1 MGKNLGVKK
10 WLSVIFCYAEKGN
23 EKLLKRNTKDTCN
36 FKINGSQIFFIA
48 FVIFFVSSFIQDTTL
63 AEALNGRF
71 LRLCSYISLPLL
83 LFKIYFMDRWSKKEL
98 FVISILILLGM
109 ITWRMAHELQLLII
123 VPFVVGAKNVNFKD
137 IITWYVYLNVIL
149 LLTMAIFSL
158 LGIIPNLIYRAA
170 PRPPRYSLGLIYTSS
185 LATHYFYLVLA
196 YCYLRFSKLRWTDY
210 LLIIIGDGIFMMI
223 TNTKLDFIATLIVI
237 PVMFIA
243 QRAFR
248 GHKLSEIL
256 ASFWWMA
263 VPITSSIIIFASYF
277 YDGSNHIMKA
287 VDDLTSGR
295 LGLGHRALT
304 NYDINILG
312 QTIVEHTYGGSNGL
326 KLANQ
331 LDGVSHYFFIDSS
344 YIRMFLL
351 WGLLVFILIIV
362 YMTYIAMRSIFRRT
376 FVLAAIIL
384 IASLNFMFEPDII
397 KIIYDPFLL
406 ALFATPCF
414 YKIQEEKDK

>member
-23 EKLLKRNTKDTCN
+23 EKLLKRNTKDTYN

-196 YCYLRFSKLRWTDY
+196 YCYLRFSNLRWTDY
-210 LLIIIGDGIFMMI
+210 LLIIIGDVIFMMI

-256 ASFWWMA
+256 ASFWWIA

-277 YDGSNHIMKA
+277 YDGSTHIMKA

-312 QTIVEHTYGGSNGL
+312 QTIVEHTYGGSKGL

-331 LDGVSHYFFIDSS
+331 LNGVSHYFFIDSS

-351 WGLLVFILIIV
+351 WGLLAFILIIV

>member
-1 MGKNLGVKK
+1 MLY
-10 WLSVIFCYAEKGN
+10 FCYAEKGN
-23 EKLLKRNTKDTCN
+23 EKLLKRNTKDTYN

-83 LFKIYFMDRWSKKEL
+83 LFKIYFIDSWSKKEL

-109 ITWRMAHELQLLII
+109 ITWRMAHELQLLTI

-137 IITWYVYLNVIL
+137 IITWYMYLNVIL

-210 LLIIIGDGIFMMI
+210 LLIIIGDVIFMMI

-237 PVMFIA
+237 PVMVIA

-277 YDGSNHIMKA
+277 YDDSNHIMKA

-304 NYDINILG
+304 NYDIHILG

-376 FVLAAIIL
+376 FILAAIIL

>member
-23 EKLLKRNTKDTCN
+23 EKLLKRNTKDTYN

-210 LLIIIGDGIFMMI
+210 LLIIIGDVIFMMI

-256 ASFWWMA
+256 ASVWWIA

-312 QTIVEHTYGGSNGL
+312 QTIVEHTYGGSKGL

-331 LDGVSHYFFIDSS
+331 LNGVSHYFFIDSS

-351 WGLLVFILIIV
+351 WGLLAFILIIV

>member
-1 MGKNLGVKK
+1 MLY
-10 WLSVIFCYAEKGN
+10 FCYAEKGN
-23 EKLLKRNTKDTCN
+23 EKLLKRNTKDTYN

-83 LFKIYFMDRWSKKEL
+83 LFKIYFIDRWSKKEL

-109 ITWRMAHELQLLII
+109 ITWRMAHELQLLTI

-137 IITWYVYLNVIL
+137 IITWYMYLNVIL

-210 LLIIIGDGIFMMI
+210 LLIIIGDVIFMMI

-237 PVMFIA
+237 PVMVIA

-277 YDGSNHIMKA
+277 YDDSNHIMKA

-304 NYDINILG
+304 NYDIHILG

-351 WGLLVFILIIV
+351 WGLLAFILIIV

>member
-1 MGKNLGVKK
+1 MLY
-10 WLSVIFCYAEKGN
+10 FCYAEKGN
-23 EKLLKRNTKDTCN
+23 EKLLKRNTKDTYN

-83 LFKIYFMDRWSKKEL
+83 LFKIYFIDRWSKKEL

-109 ITWRMAHELQLLII
+109 ITWRMAHELQLLTI

-137 IITWYVYLNVIL
+137 IITWYMYLNVIL

-210 LLIIIGDGIFMMI
+210 LLIIIGDVIFMMI

-237 PVMFIA
+237 PVMVIA

-277 YDGSNHIMKA
+277 YDDSNHIMKA

-304 NYDINILG
+304 NYDIHILG

>member
-1 MGKNLGVKK
+1 MVKNLGVKE
-10 WLSVIFCYAEKGN
+10 WLSVIICYAEKGN
-23 EKLLKRNTKDTCN
+23 EKLLKRNTKDTYN

-149 LLTMAIFSL
+149 LLAMAIFSL

-210 LLIIIGDGIFMMI
+210 LLIIIGDVIFMMI

-277 YDGSNHIMKA
+277 YDDSNHIMKA

-304 NYDINILG
+304 NYDIHILG

>member
-1 MGKNLGVKK
+1 MLY
-10 WLSVIFCYAEKGN
+10 FCYAEKGN
-23 EKLLKRNTKDTCN
+23 EKLLKRNTKDTYN

-83 LFKIYFMDRWSKKEL
+83 LFKIYFIDSWSKKEL

-109 ITWRMAHELQLLII
+109 ITWRMAHELQLLTI

-137 IITWYVYLNVIL
+137 IITWYMYLNVIL

-210 LLIIIGDGIFMMI
+210 LLIIIGDVIFMMI

-237 PVMFIA
+237 PVMVIA

-277 YDGSNHIMKA
+277 YDDSNHIMKA

-304 NYDINILG
+304 NYDIHILG

>member
-1 MGKNLGVKK
+1 MLY
-10 WLSVIFCYAEKGN
+10 FCYAEKGN
-23 EKLLKRNTKDTCN
+23 EKLLKRNTKDTYN

-83 LFKIYFMDRWSKKEL
+83 LFKIYFIDRWSKKEL

-109 ITWRMAHELQLLII
+109 ITWRMAHELQLLTI

-137 IITWYVYLNVIL
+137 IITWYMYLNVIL

-210 LLIIIGDGIFMMI
+210 LLIIIGDVIFMMI

-237 PVMFIA
+237 PVMVIA

-277 YDGSNHIMKA
+277 YDDSNHIMKA

-304 NYDINILG
+304 NYDIHILG

-331 LDGVSHYFFIDSS
+331 LNGVSHYFFIDSS

-351 WGLLVFILIIV
+351 WGLLAFILIIV

>member
-1 MGKNLGVKK
+1 MLY
-10 WLSVIFCYAEKGN
+10 FCYAEKGN
-23 EKLLKRNTKDTCN
+23 EKLLKRNTKDTYN

-83 LFKIYFMDRWSKKEL
+83 LFKIYFIDRWSKKEL

-109 ITWRMAHELQLLII
+109 ITWRMAHELQLLTI

-137 IITWYVYLNVIL
+137 IITWYMYLNVIL

-210 LLIIIGDGIFMMI
+210 LLIIIGDIIFMMI

-237 PVMFIA
+237 PVMVIA

-277 YDGSNHIMKA
+277 YDDSNHIMKA

-304 NYDINILG
+304 NYDIHILG

>member
-23 EKLLKRNTKDTCN
+23 EKLLKRNTKDTYN

-123 VPFVVGAKNVNFKD
+123 VPFVVGTKNVNFKD

-149 LLTMAIFSL
+149 LLIMAIFSL

-210 LLIIIGDGIFMMI
+210 LLIIIGDVIFMMI

-256 ASFWWMA
+256 ASFWWIA

-312 QTIVEHTYGGSNGL
+312 QTIVEHTYGGSKGL

-331 LDGVSHYFFIDSS
+331 LNGVSHYFFIDSS

-351 WGLLVFILIIV
+351 WGLLAFILIIV

>member
-23 EKLLKRNTKDTCN
+23 EKLLKRNTKDTYN

-210 LLIIIGDGIFMMI
+210 LLIIIGDVIFMMI

-256 ASFWWMA
+256 ASFWWIA

-312 QTIVEHTYGGSNGL
+312 QTIVEHTYGGSKGL

-331 LDGVSHYFFIDSS
+331 LNGVSHYFFIDSS

-351 WGLLVFILIIV
+351 WGLLAFILIIV

-384 IASLNFMFEPDII
+384 IASLNFMCEPDII

>member
-1 MGKNLGVKK
+1 M
-10 WLSVIFCYAEKGN
+10 
-23 EKLLKRNTKDTCN
+23 LKRNTKDTYN

-210 LLIIIGDGIFMMI
+210 LLIIIGDVIFMMI

-237 PVMFIA
+237 PVMVIA

-277 YDGSNHIMKA
+277 YDDSNHIMKA

-304 NYDINILG
+304 NYDIHILG

>member
-1 MGKNLGVKK
+1 MLY
-10 WLSVIFCYAEKGN
+10 FCNTEKGN
-23 EKLLKRNTKDTCN
+23 EKLLKRNTKDTYN

-83 LFKIYFMDRWSKKEL
+83 LFKIYFIDRWSKKEL
-98 FVISILILLGM
+98 FVISILILLGL
-109 ITWRMAHELQLLII
+109 ITWRMAHELQLLTI

-137 IITWYVYLNVIL
+137 IITWYMYLNVIL

-210 LLIIIGDGIFMMI
+210 LLIIIGDVIFMMI

-237 PVMFIA
+237 PVMVIA

-277 YDGSNHIMKA
+277 YDDSNHIMKA

-304 NYDINILG
+304 NYDIHILG

>member
-1 MGKNLGVKK
+1 MVKNLGVKE
-10 WLSVIFCYAEKGN
+10 WLSVIICYAEKGN
-23 EKLLKRNTKDTCN
+23 EKLLKRNTKDTYN

-109 ITWRMAHELQLLII
+109 ITWRMAHELQLLTI

-137 IITWYVYLNVIL
+137 IITWYMYLNVIL

-210 LLIIIGDGIFMMI
+210 LLIIIGDVIFMMI

-237 PVMFIA
+237 PVMVIA

-277 YDGSNHIMKA
+277 YDDSNHIMKA

-304 NYDINILG
+304 NYDIHILG

-331 LDGVSHYFFIDSS
+331 LNGVSHYFFIDSS

-351 WGLLVFILIIV
+351 WGLLAFILIIV

>member
-1 MGKNLGVKK
+1 
-10 WLSVIFCYAEKGN
+10 
-23 EKLLKRNTKDTCN
+23 
-36 FKINGSQIFFIA
+36 
-48 FVIFFVSSFIQDTTL
+48 
-63 AEALNGRF
+63 
-71 LRLCSYISLPLL
+71 
-83 LFKIYFMDRWSKKEL
+83 
-98 FVISILILLGM
+98 
-109 ITWRMAHELQLLII
+109 
-123 VPFVVGAKNVNFKD
+123 
-137 IITWYVYLNVIL
+137 
-149 LLTMAIFSL
+149 
-158 LGIIPNLIYRAA
+158 
-170 PRPPRYSLGLIYTSS
+170 
-185 LATHYFYLVLA
+185 
-196 YCYLRFSKLRWTDY
+196 
-210 LLIIIGDGIFMMI
+210 MMI

-256 ASFWWMA
+256 ASFWWIA

-312 QTIVEHTYGGSNGL
+312 QTIVEHTYGGSKGL

-331 LDGVSHYFFIDSS
+331 LNGVSHYFFIDSS

-351 WGLLVFILIIV
+351 WGLLAFILIIV

>member
-1 MGKNLGVKK
+1 MLY
-10 WLSVIFCYAEKGN
+10 FCYAEKGN
-23 EKLLKRNTKDTCN
+23 EKLLKRNTKDTYN

-83 LFKIYFMDRWSKKEL
+83 LFKIYFIDRWSKKEL

-109 ITWRMAHELQLLII
+109 ITWRMAHELQLLTI

-137 IITWYVYLNVIL
+137 IITWYMYLNVIL

-210 LLIIIGDGIFMMI
+210 LLIIIGDVIFMMI

-237 PVMFIA
+237 PVMVIA

>member
-1 MGKNLGVKK
+1 MLY
-10 WLSVIFCYAEKGN
+10 FCYAEKGN
-23 EKLLKRNTKDTCN
+23 EKLLKRNTKDTYN

-83 LFKIYFMDRWSKKEL
+83 LFKIYFIDRWSKKEL
-98 FVISILILLGM
+98 FAISILILLGM
-109 ITWRMAHELQLLII
+109 ITWRMAHELQLLTI

-137 IITWYVYLNVIL
+137 IITWYMYLNVIL

-210 LLIIIGDGIFMMI
+210 LLIIIGDVIFMMI

-237 PVMFIA
+237 PVMVIA

-277 YDGSNHIMKA
+277 YDDSNHIMKV

-304 NYDINILG
+304 NYDIHILG

-406 ALFATPCF
+406 ALLATPCF

>member
-1 MGKNLGVKK
+1 MLK
-10 WLSVIFCYAEKGN
+10 WLSVIFYYAEKGN
-23 EKLLKRNTKDTCN
+23 EKLLKRNTKDTYN

-71 LRLCSYISLPLL
+71 LRLCSYVSLPLL

-137 IITWYVYLNVIL
+137 IITWYMYLNVIL

-196 YCYLRFSKLRWTDY
+196 YCYLRFSKLNWIDY
-210 LLIIIGDGIFMMI
+210 LLITIGDVIFMII

-237 PVMFIA
+237 PVMFVA
-243 QRAFR
+243 QRAFK

-277 YDGSNHIMKA
+277 YDDSNHIMKA

-304 NYDINILG
+304 NYDIHILG

-362 YMTYIAMRSIFRRT
+362 YMTYIAIRSIFRRT

-406 ALFATPCF
+406 ALFATPYF
-414 YKIQEEKDK
+414 YNIQEEKYK

>member
-1 MGKNLGVKK
+1 M
-10 WLSVIFCYAEKGN
+10 
-23 EKLLKRNTKDTCN
+23 LKRNTKDTYN

-210 LLIIIGDGIFMMI
+210 LLIIIGDVIFMMI

-237 PVMFIA
+237 PVMVIA

-277 YDGSNHIMKA
+277 YDDSNHIMKA

-304 NYDINILG
+304 NYDIHILG

-406 ALFATPCF
+406 ALFATPYF
-414 YKIQEEKDK
+414 YNIQEEKDK

>member
-1 MGKNLGVKK
+1 VLY
-10 WLSVIFCYAEKGN
+10 FCYAEKGN
-23 EKLLKRNTKDTCN
+23 EKLLKRNTKDTYN

-83 LFKIYFMDRWSKKEL
+83 LFKIYFIDRWSKKEL

-109 ITWRMAHELQLLII
+109 ITWRMAHELQLLTI

-137 IITWYVYLNVIL
+137 IITWYMYLNVIL

-210 LLIIIGDGIFMMI
+210 LLIIIGDVIFMMI

-237 PVMFIA
+237 PVMVIA

-277 YDGSNHIMKA
+277 YDDSNHIMKA

-304 NYDINILG
+304 NYDIHILG

>member
-1 MGKNLGVKK
+1 M
-10 WLSVIFCYAEKGN
+10 
-23 EKLLKRNTKDTCN
+23 LKRNTKDTYN

-71 LRLCSYISLPLL
+71 LRLCSYVSLPLL
-83 LFKIYFMDRWSKKEL
+83 LFKIYFMDRWSKKKL

-137 IITWYVYLNVIL
+137 IITWYMYLNVIL

-196 YCYLRFSKLRWTDY
+196 YCYLRFSKLNWIDY
-210 LLIIIGDGIFMMI
+210 LLITIGDVIFMII

-237 PVMFIA
+237 PVMFVA
-243 QRAFR
+243 QRAFK

-277 YDGSNHIMKA
+277 YDDSNHIMKA

-304 NYDINILG
+304 NYDIHILG

-351 WGLLVFILIIV
+351 WGLLAFILIIV

>member
-1 MGKNLGVKK
+1 MVKNLGVKE
-10 WLSVIFCYAEKGN
+10 WLSVIICYAEKGN
-23 EKLLKRNTKDTCN
+23 EKLLKRNTKDTYN

-109 ITWRMAHELQLLII
+109 ITWRMAHELQLLTI

-149 LLTMAIFSL
+149 LLAMAIFSL

-210 LLIIIGDGIFMMI
+210 LLIIIGDVIFMMI

-277 YDGSNHIMKA
+277 YDDSNHIMKA

-304 NYDINILG
+304 NYDIHILG

>member
-1 MGKNLGVKK
+1 MVKNLGVKK

-23 EKLLKRNTKDTCN
+23 EKLLKRNTKDTYN

-210 LLIIIGDGIFMMI
+210 LLIIIGDVIFMMI

-237 PVMFIA
+237 PVMVIA

-277 YDGSNHIMKA
+277 YDDSNHIMKA

-304 NYDINILG
+304 NYDIHILG

>member
-1 MGKNLGVKK
+1 MVKNLGVKE
-10 WLSVIFCYAEKGN
+10 WLSVIICYAEKGN
-23 EKLLKRNTKDTCN
+23 EKLLKRNTKDTYN

-109 ITWRMAHELQLLII
+109 ITWRMAHELQLLTI

-149 LLTMAIFSL
+149 LLAMAIFSL

-210 LLIIIGDGIFMMI
+210 LLIIIGDVIFMMI

-277 YDGSNHIMKA
+277 YDDSNHIMKA

-304 NYDINILG
+304 NYDIHILG

-351 WGLLVFILIIV
+351 WGLLAFILIIV

>member
-1 MGKNLGVKK
+1 M
-10 WLSVIFCYAEKGN
+10 
-23 EKLLKRNTKDTCN
+23 LKRNTKDTYN

-83 LFKIYFMDRWSKKEL
+83 LFKIYFIDRWSKKEL

-109 ITWRMAHELQLLII
+109 ITWRMAHELQLLTI

-137 IITWYVYLNVIL
+137 IITWYMYLNVIL

-210 LLIIIGDGIFMMI
+210 LLIIIGDVIFMMI

-237 PVMFIA
+237 PVMVIA

-277 YDGSNHIMKA
+277 YDDSNHIMKA

-304 NYDINILG
+304 NYDIHILG

>member
-1 MGKNLGVKK
+1 MVKNLGVKE
-10 WLSVIFCYAEKGN
+10 WLSVIICYAEKGN
-23 EKLLKRNTKDTCN
+23 EKLLKRNTKDTYN

-83 LFKIYFMDRWSKKEL
+83 LFKIYFIDRWSKKEL

-109 ITWRMAHELQLLII
+109 ITWRMAHELQLLTI

-137 IITWYVYLNVIL
+137 IITWYMYLNVIL

-210 LLIIIGDGIFMMI
+210 LLIIIGDVIFMMI

-237 PVMFIA
+237 PVMVIA

-277 YDGSNHIMKA
+277 YDDSNHIMKA

-304 NYDINILG
+304 NYDIHILG

>member
-1 MGKNLGVKK
+1 MLY
-10 WLSVIFCYAEKGN
+10 FCYAEKGN
-23 EKLLKRNTKDTCN
+23 EKLLKRNTKDTYN

-83 LFKIYFMDRWSKKEL
+83 LFKIYFIDRWSKKEL

-109 ITWRMAHELQLLII
+109 ITWRMAHELQLLTI

-137 IITWYVYLNVIL
+137 IITWYMYLNVIL

-210 LLIIIGDGIFMMI
+210 LLIIIGDVIFMMI

-237 PVMFIA
+237 PVMVIA

-277 YDGSNHIMKA
+277 YDDSNHIMKV

-304 NYDINILG
+304 NYDIHILG